1 MNKLSIFTFSYP
13 CIYWGEEPIPVVS
26 LITEPIK
33 MSMNNS
39 KICKKSGIEIE
50 SEYALHFNNSSRQF
64 IVSPNNGV
72 RSARHFYLA
81 NNVFLVYRRLS
92 PFEGESWINI
102 EISLMED
109 TKALKIV
116 SSGAFIA
123 IYESITGRKYIS
135 EDKEEIKKTIEE
147 MKKGNIPDDIAKFIL
162 KHRFISPFMLGFW
175 NKSPILRKYLPYN
188 LFISISDGDSNNDNN
203 ELALR
208 KIEKVRKVS

>member
-1 MNKLSIFTFSYP
+1 MNKLFIFTFSYP

-33 MSMNNS
+33 ISMNNPKLCRKS
-39 KICKKSGIEIE
+39 KIEIE
-50 SEYALHFNNSSRQF
+50 SEYALHFNNSSKQF

-81 NNVFLVYRRLS
+81 NDVFLVYRRLS
-92 PFEGESWINI
+92 PFEEESWINI
-102 EISLMED
+102 EISLTED

-123 IYESITGRKYIS
+123 IYESITGRNYIS
-135 EDKEEIKKTIEE
+135 EDKEKIIKTIEE
-147 MKKGNIPDDIAKFIL
+147 MKKGNIPNDIAKFIL
-162 KHRFISPFMLGFW
+162 KHRFISPFMFGFW

-188 LFISISDGDSNNDNN
+188 LFITISESDNSSNSESNSIN
-203 ELALR
+203 
-208 KIEKVRKVS
+208 